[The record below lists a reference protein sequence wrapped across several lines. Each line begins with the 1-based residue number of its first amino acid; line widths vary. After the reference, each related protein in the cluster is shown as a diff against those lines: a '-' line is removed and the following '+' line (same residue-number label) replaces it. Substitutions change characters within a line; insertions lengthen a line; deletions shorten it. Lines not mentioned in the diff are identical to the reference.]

1 MWQTH
6 WDQAEQEW
14 NQRAQ
19 EAAKQHPLRGLKTLP
34 QMSGITEET
43 AQSLKWKKFKVE

>member
-19 EAAKQHPLRGLKTLP
+19 EAAKQHPLRG
-34 QMSGITEET
+34 
-43 AQSLKWKKFKVE
+43 FKNSSANARYY